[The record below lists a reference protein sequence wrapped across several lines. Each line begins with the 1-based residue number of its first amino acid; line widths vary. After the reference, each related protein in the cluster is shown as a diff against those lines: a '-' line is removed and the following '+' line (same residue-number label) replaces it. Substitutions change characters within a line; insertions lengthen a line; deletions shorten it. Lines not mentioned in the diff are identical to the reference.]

1 MANGETFE
9 VLMLL
14 NRRRGRDLFGDHA
27 GIVIRIT
34 GREDKEGTMVTGAAR
49 PRRGRWRG
57 AKSRRKVRRDPK
69 DPARKTLS
77 PDEALNREQPDR
89 LLLSAL
95 NYWEVERDLIEE
107 RLAALGS
114 ATAAS

>member
-1 MANGETFE
+1 
-9 VLMLL
+9 
-14 NRRRGRDLFGDHA
+14 
-27 GIVIRIT
+27 
-34 GREDKEGTMVTGAAR
+34 
-49 PRRGRWRG
+49 
-57 AKSRRKVRRDPK
+57 VRRDPK

-107 RLAALGS
+107 RLATIRS
-114 ATAAS
+114 ATAVS